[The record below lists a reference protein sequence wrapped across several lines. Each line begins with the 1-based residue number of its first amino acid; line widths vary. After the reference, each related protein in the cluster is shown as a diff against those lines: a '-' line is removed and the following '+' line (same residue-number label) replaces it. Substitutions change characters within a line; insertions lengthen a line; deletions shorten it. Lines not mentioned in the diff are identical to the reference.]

1 MNIVVNKAVN
11 CGNTTARQVAAVQS
25 SVVQTFRYF
34 DADISPKL
42 LHFCFID
49 HGASILRAEY
59 FHQVMGSNS
68 FVGKSEQKNLNELAF
83 L

>member
-1 MNIVVNKAVN
+1 MEILQQDKLQLF
-11 CGNTTARQVAAVQS
+11 RVQS
-25 SVVQTFRYF
+25 CKPFRYF

-42 LHFCFID
+42 LHFCSID
-49 HGASILRAEY
+49 HGASILMAEY

-68 FVGKSEQKNLNELAF
+68 FVGKSEQKNLNELA